1 MNKGRVPAAR
11 KLKLIKTA
19 ATAPSTWHLLR
30 SGRLVK
36 YIEYKKYK
44 MRKNYLN
51 PSEMQYSSEFHSM
64 AFYSRS
70 ICKKIMFMFKNWSNT
85 LIFSNG
91 KPIDTQASLLF
102 YSGHKMLFF
111 LQTLLITFIPSR
123 LTQLKMAYASY
134 QKPFS
139 HQEKRSLVRC
149 EVLMVT
155 FLGKMGNFGISLFW
169 REKNVL

>member
-1 MNKGRVPAAR
+1 MNFIILPFIVVLSMKNIYICIKR
-11 KLKLIKTA
+11 LK
-19 ATAPSTWHLLR
+19 
-30 SGRLVK
+30 
-36 YIEYKKYK
+36 
-44 MRKNYLN
+44 
-51 PSEMQYSSEFHSM
+51 QYS
-64 AFYSRS
+64 
-70 ICKKIMFMFKNWSNT
+70 NV
-85 LIFSNG
+85 LNG
-91 KPIDTQASLLF
+91 RPIDTQASLLF

-155 FLGKMGNFGISLFW
+155 FFGIKWVILEFLYSGA
-169 REKNVL
+169 RRMYCNIYPSRSEKGKQGEGEMM